1 MIRWKIT
8 PILKTEQEITMSI
21 VATNTK
27 IIKAYEDYDG
37 CDIDVTA
44 AELLGLR

>member
-1 MIRWKIT
+1 MMRGKTT

-21 VATNTK
+21 VTTNTR
-27 IIKAYEDYDG
+27 IIKAYGDYDG
-37 CDIDVTA
+37 CDIDAAA